1 MARRKRNTIKRR
13 NTVKKNSLI
22 NRIVSLTVFLDA
34 LFLILVLSGAVLLY
48 YINYNKTRD
57 VNALFQSQ
65 IFESSVNDTF
75 DEIIS
80 DTHNLANDEDIIN
93 YLNYINAGNPAIID
107 IADPNY
113 DIYAKYLLQ
122 TESVMT
128 YQEDNIYDL
137 VYVASET
144 ECSIGTDG
152 CAITYD
158 GVLSFAD
165 WNISDRPWYTT
176 LGENNAVLTNPYI
189 DGLTGEYVLS
199 YVEKV
204 FDGDTFIGYVAID
217 VKYSSLATRLSD
229 IHTENI
235 QEANEILVFSDIAGD
250 TKTIYC
256 SGQALDTCFMSSSA
270 DFPSIDQAGGFPG
283 EGINYIYQNYNPDE
297 SQLLNAF
304 NDKFLVIYTDIEVAN
319 ITLVTLFYANQLFQ
333 IEIIFAILVFIAAI
347 VIFLIAIFINKSV
360 KRSLSP
366 IDDIVNS
373 IEEIKNGNYEVY
385 VDIKENNE
393 LQEIGD
399 AINLM
404 SDEIALQVKKTYD
417 SLAYDKLTGLKNRS
431 SATSEIDATIFKS
444 SRKSAVCLIQV
455 ENLKNINVTKGQ
467 MIGDNLIKAIADE
480 LKIVLKTGDT
490 LFSNGGNEF
499 IYIKEKI
506 QSLESVEYSLT
517 RLLRHFKEPLV
528 VKNIKTEVKFFI
540 GVSVYPSDG
549 TTLDELIKK
558 CDTALFTA
566 SENGNKKVI
575 FYNDKIARTVSYQA
589 EVSEQLSQAIKK
601 EQLYLKYQPLIT
613 NKNEIYGFEALARWL
628 SPSLGEIGPQVFI
641 ANAEESYLII
651 PIGTWILKQA
661 CLAQV
666 ALRKKLNKEYVI
678 SVNVSPVQ
686 ILQKDFTDI
695 VRKIIKETDISP
707 EFLTLEITE
716 SVFIEATVVLED
728 TIEELHSMGVKLSL
742 DDFGTGYA
750 SLTYLR
756 QINFDNLKIDKTFV
770 DGIFANVKDHR
781 IIGTIVD
788 LVHNL
793 DMKVI
798 AEGVETKKQY
808 EYLKQ
813 ISTDIFQGYIFSK
826 PVTLEELYVFI
837 EKFYKVAKSRRIDV
851 FASLNEGGGL

>member
-1 MARRKRNTIKRR
+1 MAKRRR
-13 NTVKKNSLI
+13 NTKKRRKNTLKKNSLI

-48 YINYNKTRD
+48 YVNFNKTRD
-57 VNALFQSQ
+57 ANAIFQSQ
-65 IFESSVNDTF
+65 VFETSVNDIF

-80 DTHNLANDEDIIN
+80 DTHNLAGDEDVIN

-107 IADPNY
+107 NADPNY
-113 DIYAKYLLQ
+113 EIYARYLVQ
-122 TESVMT
+122 TEGVMT
-128 YQEDNIYDL
+128 YQEDNTYDL

-144 ECSIGTDG
+144 ECSAGTDG

-165 WNISDRPWYTT
+165 WNLSDRPWYTS
-176 LGENNAVLTNPYI
+176 LGESNSALTNPYV

-204 FDGDTFIGYVAID
+204 FNGDILIGYVGID
-217 VKYSSLATRLSD
+217 LKLSSLATILTE
-229 IHTENI
+229 IHSNQI
-235 QEANEILVFSDIAGD
+235 QEENEIVIFSDITD
-250 TKTIYC
+250 QTKAIYC
-256 SGQALDTCFMSSSA
+256 SGLESQTCFMSPSA
-270 DFPSIDQAGGFPG
+270 DFLTIDQANGYGDQG
-283 EGINYIYQNYNPDE
+283 LNYVFQNYNPNGSE
-297 SQLLNAF
+297 LLDVF
-304 NDKFLVIYTDIEVAN
+304 NDKFLVIYTDIDVAN
-319 ITLVTLFYANQLFQ
+319 LTLVTLFYADQIFQ

-347 VIFLIAIFINKSV
+347 IIFLVAIVINKSV

-366 IDDIVNS
+366 IEDIVDS
-373 IEEIKNGNYEVY
+373 IEEIKNGNYDVY
-385 VDIKENNE
+385 INIKENNE
-393 LQEIGD
+393 LKQIGD

-404 SDEIALQVKKTYD
+404 SDEIANQVKKTYE
-417 SLAYDKLTGLKNRS
+417 SLAYDNLTGLKNRS
-431 SATSEIDATIFKS
+431 SSSSEIDATIFKS
-444 SRKSAVCLIQV
+444 SRRAAVCLIQID
-455 ENLKNINVTKGQ
+455 NLKNINVTKGQ

-480 LKIVLKTGDT
+480 LKVVLKTGET

-499 IYIKEKI
+499 VYIKEKI
-506 QSLESVEYSLT
+506 QSLESVEYALN
-517 RLLRHFKEPLV
+517 RLLLHFKEPLV
-528 VKNIKTEVKFFI
+528 VKNIKTEVKFHI
-540 GVSVYPSDG
+540 GVSVYPADG

-558 CDTALFTA
+558 CDTALFKATETG
-566 SENGNKKVI
+566 SKKVI
-575 FYNDKIARTVSYQA
+575 FYNDKIARAVSYQA
-589 EVSEQLSQAIKK
+589 DVSEQLSLAIKK
-601 EQLYLKYQPLIT
+601 DQLFLKYQPLIT
-613 NKNEIYGFEALARWL
+613 NKNEIYGFEALARWI
-628 SPSLGEIGPQVFI
+628 SPSLGEIGPEVFI
-641 ANAEESYLII
+641 ASAEESYLII

-661 CLAQV
+661 CYAQV
-666 ALRKKLNKEYVI
+666 ELRKKYKQEYVM

-695 VRKIIKETDISP
+695 VRKIIRETDITP
-707 EFLTLEITE
+707 KYLTLEITE

-728 TIEELHSMGVKLSL
+728 TIEELHSLGVKLSL

-770 DGIFANVKDHR
+770 DGIFGNVKDHR
-781 IIGTIVD
+781 IIGTIVN

-826 PVTLEELYVFI
+826 PVTLEELYKFI
-837 EKFYKVAKSRRIDV
+837 EKFYQIAKNRRADV
-851 FASLNEGGGL
+851 FAKLNE